1 MRQFKIQ
8 IILIVNLWFESVQGQ
23 NSHMA
28 KGAEVDMFEQTPYFL
43 WKRAI
48 YDASDG
54 FMGNVL

>member
-43 WKRAI
+43 
-48 YDASDG
+48 
-54 FMGNVL
+54 